1 MDEKKNLLLDA
12 LCNSVLDMDE
22 DLVRAKADEYL
33 NLGYDAYDGIAS
45 GLAVGMDKAGIL
57 YEEEEYYIP
66 ELLMCSDAMYAGM
79 DKFRPHLKFA
89 SNEIKH
95 K

>member
-66 ELLMCSDAMYAGM
+66 ELLM
-79 DKFRPHLKFA
+79 F
-89 SNEIKH
+89 
-95 K
+95 